1 MTNLF
6 GFPECELG
14 DGSAVA
20 LVTDEWGAGW
30 LCKLHLVTFLIL
42 QASIGRTL
50 TAWLR
55 EKR

>member
-6 GFPECELG
+6 GTPECELG
-14 DGSAVA
+14 DDGAAA

-30 LCKLHLVTFLIL
+30 LCRSHLAKFLIL

-50 TAWLR
+50 GAWLE